1 MKRIIFSA
9 LVCVSAGTASAA
21 NEVVKSTLQVNAI
34 KLEVT
39 DLTPD
44 DGIAAGVT
52 PYSPMPGISEPSSNL
67 RLGRSTYLSSE
78 GIDETISGSTF
89 DPIQFN
95 RSNETG
101 YLIKNDSGISL
112 GVSLD
117 HTTANQFLNEL
128 VVGYSI
134 DQYQIGVSSVTPS
147 NWLGLTIAPH
157 TALHLSADLTQTV
170 EMDLPL
176 IIDSPQWQTFDTAG
190 HRLELT
196 AISGAS
202 MTIWDQENELD
213 VPPQIND
220 ANYLFSI
227 SVLTDTGYLLRDDNA
242 TQTATI
248 QLNFANDSDHEVIR
262 YVELDA
268 MTGYSL
274 VVPGVQAP
282 IEPEVPAIPEPGSA
296 ALMGLGLFGLAT
308 VVRRSRP
315 MV

>member
-1 MKRIIFSA
+1 MKRIILSA
-9 LVCVSAGTASAA
+9 VVCVSAGTASAA
-21 NEVVKSTLQVNAI
+21 NEVAKSTLQVNAI
-34 KLEVT
+34 KFEVT

-44 DGIAAGVT
+44 DGIAAGAT
-52 PYSPMPGISEPSSNL
+52 PYSAMPGISEPSSIL
-67 RLGRSTYLSSE
+67 RLGRNTYLSSD
-78 GIDETISGSTF
+78 GIDETMNGSTF
-89 DPIQFN
+89 DAIQFN

-117 HTTANQFLNEL
+117 HTTASQFLNEL

-147 NWLGLTIAPH
+147 NWLGLKIAPH
-157 TALHLSADLTQTV
+157 TALHLSAELTQSV

-176 IIDSPQWQTFDTAG
+176 ILDSPQWQAFASAG

-202 MTIWDQENELD
+202 MTIWDQENGLE
-213 VPPQIND
+213 VPAQIND
-220 ANYLFSI
+220 ANYLYSI
-227 SVLTDTGYLLRDDNA
+227 SVTTDSGHLLRDDNA
-242 TQTATI
+242 NQTATI
-248 QLNFANDSDHEVIR
+248 ELNFANDSDSEVIR

-268 MTGYSL
+268 VTGYSL
-274 VVPGVQAP
+274 TVPGVQVP
-282 IEPEVPAIPEPGSA
+282 IESDVPAIPEPGTA

-315 MV
+315 TV